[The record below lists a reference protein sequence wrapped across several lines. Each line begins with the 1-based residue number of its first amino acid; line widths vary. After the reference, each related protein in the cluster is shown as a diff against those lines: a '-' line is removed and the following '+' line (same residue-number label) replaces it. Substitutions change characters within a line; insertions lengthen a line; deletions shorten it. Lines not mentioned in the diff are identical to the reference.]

1 MSDSYITKKAIAH
14 GFKELLK
21 EKGFDKITIQDIT
34 RACGLNRQ
42 TFYYH
47 FQDKYELVDW
57 IFYNEAIS
65 LISEELTYENW
76 NQKVLLLLHHMKE
89 ESHFYVNMLKISM
102 ESGFQEYLFR
112 VTKELFGNLILQ
124 IYDQIETEE
133 IEFIASFY
141 AFGISGTIIFWARNG
156 MKESPEELV
165 SQLRFL
171 SEGTQKFAASRYL
184 TNHSKDLTLEE

>member
-14 GFKELLK
+14 GFKELMK
-21 EKGFDKITIQDIT
+21 EKVFDKITIQDIT
-34 RACGLNRQ
+34 RVCGLNRQ

-57 IFYNEAIS
+57 IFYNEAIT
-65 LISEELTYENW
+65 LISDDLTYKNW
-76 NQKVLLLLHHMKE
+76 DQKVLVLLHHMKK
-89 ESHFYVNMLKISM
+89 ESHFYVNTLKISM

-112 VTKELFGNLILQ
+112 VTKELFGSLILQ
-124 IYDQIETEE
+124 IYEQIEMEE

-156 MKESPEELV
+156 MKETPEELV
-165 SQLRFL
+165 SELRFL

-184 TNHSKDLTLEE
+184 SNHSPK

>member
-1 MSDSYITKKAIAH
+1 MLNQSRSAIDLLLADSL
-14 GFKELLK
+14 KELARIHSI
-21 EKGFDKITIQDIT
+21 EKITIREIT
-34 RACGLNRQ
+34 DKAGVIRP
-42 TFYYH
+42 TFYNH

-76 NQKVLLLLHHMKE
+76 DQKVLLLLHHMKA
-89 ESHFYVNMLKISM
+89 ESHFYVNMLEISM

-124 IYDQIETEE
+124 IYDKIQTEE

-156 MKESPEELV
+156 MRETPEELV
-165 SQLRFL
+165 MQLRFL
-171 SEGTQKFAASRYL
+171 SEGTQKFAATRYL
-184 TNHSKDLTLEE
+184 TNHSMD